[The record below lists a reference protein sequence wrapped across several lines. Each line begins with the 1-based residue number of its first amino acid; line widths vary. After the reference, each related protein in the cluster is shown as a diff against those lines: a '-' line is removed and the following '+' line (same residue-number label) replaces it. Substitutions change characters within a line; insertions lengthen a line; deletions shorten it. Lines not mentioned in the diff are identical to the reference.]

1 VFPGDALVNTT
12 PEEPSTIRLP
22 RAVDVVPTLALCIE
36 VTERFLGH
44 RRRRVLDSVVRHL
57 AELYGEDGQ
66 AFRKR
71 LDSALSNR
79 RIATV
84 DWWEA
89 GRGS

>member
-1 VFPGDALVNTT
+1 VSTNPEPGQVR
-12 PEEPSTIRLP
+12 PTIRLP

-36 VTERFLGH
+36 VTDRLLGQRH
-44 RRRRVLDSVVRHL
+44 RRAMDSLVRHL
-57 AELYGEDGQ
+57 AELYGDDGQ

-71 LDSALSNR
+71 LDSALGNR

-89 GRGS
+89 GHGS

>member
-1 VFPGDALVNTT
+1 VKTT
-12 PEEPSTIRLP
+12 PEVRPTIRLP
-22 RAVDVVPTLALCIE
+22 RTVYVVPTLALAIE
-36 VTERFLGH
+36 VAERFVGPRH
-44 RRRRVLDSVVRHL
+44 RRALDSVVRHF

-66 AFRKR
+66 AFRNR
-71 LDSALSNR
+71 LDSALANR

>member
-1 VFPGDALVNTT
+1 VNTT
-12 PEEPSTIRLP
+12 PEVRPTIRLP
-22 RAVDVVPTLALCIE
+22 RAVDAVPTLALAIE
-36 VTERFLGH
+36 VAQRFLG
-44 RRRRVLDSVVRHL
+44 RRQRRALDSVVRHL

-71 LDSALSNR
+71 LDSALANR